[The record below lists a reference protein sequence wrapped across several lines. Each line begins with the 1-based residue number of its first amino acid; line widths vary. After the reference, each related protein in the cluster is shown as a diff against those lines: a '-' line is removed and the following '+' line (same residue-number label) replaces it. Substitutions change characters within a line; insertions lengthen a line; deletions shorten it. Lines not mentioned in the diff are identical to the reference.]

1 MLIFCILGFKI
12 NFFKKAMDLE
22 LKERFQNYQNVLSL
36 SKFFKHRAC
45 WLRKNF
51 YNQKLVVI
59 ICESMK
65 TSKY

>member
-22 LKERFQNYQNVLSL
+22 LKERFQNYQNDLSL
-36 SKFFKHRAC
+36 YKFFKCRTS
-45 WLRKNF
+45 WLCKNF
-51 YNQKLVVI
+51 YNQKFGAI